1 MIWTL
6 KIKLLS
12 GRWVEKDWEATIA
25 LDASSTLAD
34 LHHIIQQAV
43 GFDNDHLYGFYVART
58 PWSRD
63 RVRYDGSEQ
72 DGWYDEDDEGEDQDE
87 DQDEGE
93 YEDEGEDYAAE
104 EDDSASTTTLEG
116 LFPLPADRRLFYL
129 FDYGDNWIFQISRAR
144 NKPFEP
150 EPGSEWPLLIGEHG
164 ERPPQY
170 PEPDYTI
177 QFS

>member
-72 DGWYDEDDEGEDQDE
+72 DGWYDEDED
-87 DQDEGE
+87 
-93 YEDEGEDYAAE
+93 

-116 LFPLPADRRLFYL
+116 LFPLPTDRRLFYL

-144 NKPFEP
+144 NKPFAP
-150 EPGSEWPLLIGEHG
+150 EPGSEWPRLIGERG
-164 ERPPQY
+164 DKPPQY

-177 QFS
+177 QFP